1 MLQDWTTDRPLNRG
15 GVFDYQTNTN
25 KANPDWLLGL
35 FLLFIVWLLLTIG
48 GWKKL
53 TDYLGI

>member
-1 MLQDWTTDRPLNRG
+1 MLQDWTTDRPLNRS
-15 GVFDYQTNTN
+15 GVFDYESNTN
-25 KANPDWLLGL
+25 KANPDWLLGF